1 MLASMAGHKQLRNHV
16 FGFPPT
22 IVEILQKRY
31 IFSKKRIFFPKNAY
45 RYFQKTH
52 DFFQKTH
59 IAPKSSFF
67 SPKTLLTTINQYFH
81 HFVCA
86 FIGANICFLE
96 CMCLHQKLYRA
107 TWCEPFLYS
116 KLCLCGFRFALI

>member
-1 MLASMAGHKQLRNHV
+1 MKEGWNMLASMAGHKQLRNHV

-86 FIGANICFLE
+86 FIGANMCFLE
-96 CMCLHQKLYRA
+96 CMVRRYFEEMPPAGRR
-107 TWCEPFLYS
+107 FFYS
-116 KLCLCGFRFALI
+116 GVHV